1 MQDDEIRVGGGTVDK
16 VGPSSGSPLL
26 AFTPTSVMRKNAAER
41 KDSDPRPGV
50 PELKISGGVGG
61 GPEAEAAAGPI
72 SPGRPILK
80 VSNLFL
86 FSGFR
91 IRIRTDPHVF
101 ALPGSGSGQK
111 GKEMN

>member
-86 FSGFR
+86 F
-91 IRIRTDPHVF
+91 
-101 ALPGSGSGQK
+101 
-111 GKEMN
+111 